1 MGAAI
6 QRFSLRQ
13 NGEQFVRAA
22 VSVALMLGLLLACL
36 PAASADA
43 AQRETIRV
51 GFFEFDGY
59 HMMDENGVRSG
70 YGYDFLRMMARYLNV
85 NYEYIGYDCS
95 WDEIQKMLEDGEID
109 LLTSA
114 QKTPEREERFD
125 FSEPIGVSSCVV
137 TVRSDNTAIV
147 AQDYTTYNGMRVAML
162 RNNTRNNDFEK
173 LAEEN
178 SFTYRPVYYSSAD
191 AMAQA
196 LQEGEADAIVSSSL
210 RRTTGE
216 RVLEDFDTRNFY
228 AMVRKGNT
236 ELLNEI
242 NYAIDQMNA
251 AEGDWKNALQN
262 KYYTH
267 LESRNLTFTE
277 KEQKLIQQYASGK
290 KTLTVTCNT
299 DRAPY
304 SYLEDG
310 ELKGILPD
318 YFKMVADYA
327 GIPYQ
332 IKIPSSRAEFHE
344 WQDTGAVD
352 VFIDARL
359 PSEGWLEEHDCAGT
373 VNYITMRMAMVTRR
387 DYDGNVQ
394 KIAVAENQDTH
405 GIEESLVPNAER
417 ITLPTRE
424 DALNAVLH
432 GEADATFVYLY
443 TAQEFVNRD
452 ERGLLTYTVLN
463 DPTYQYCMMV
473 SSDVD
478 HAMAGILTKAIYA
491 LPSNTIDELAAQ
503 YTSYKATNVNLFVL
517 IRLHPVFSVGLIV
530 LVIGVLM
537 FVVALLVR
545 LRARRRLLDFE
556 QKKTEEMTRLAEQAQ
571 EANASKSRFLFNMSH
586 DIRTPM
592 NAIIGFTDLALKEPD
607 VPAQVQN
614 DLEKIRISSNH
625 LLAIINDVLEMSR
638 IENSKIELSEE
649 PYNLPE
655 LVAEVETIIRVTAEE
670 KQQAFTVDLSG
681 VQHPDVLCD
690 PLRIKEILVNL
701 LSNAVKFT
709 PEQGNISLRITESPS
724 EKSDRADYQIHV
736 KDNGIGMSREF
747 QQKVFLPFERERS
760 STVSGIPGTGLGLS
774 ITKRFVELM
783 GGTIRVESEEGHG
796 SEFLVELPLKQNPQ
810 AEKQSLPQES
820 MDTTALDFTGKRL
833 LLVEDNELNREIE
846 ATVLAEAGFIV
857 DEAEN
862 GAVAVE
868 KVQHS
873 SAGFYAVIL
882 MDIQMPVMD
891 GYAATKAIRSLKNRE
906 LANTPII
913 AVSANAY
920 AEDVKS
926 SLAAGMNGHIAKPI
940 TAEKLLAAIED
951 ALKRKE

>member
-1 MGAAI
+1 MI
-6 QRFSLRQ
+6 Q
-13 NGEQFVRAA
+13 A
-22 VSVALMLGLLLACL
+22 VSIQKQRIRIISSFITTIFMLGILLTCL

-43 AQRETIRV
+43 ALRKTIRV
-51 GFFEFDGY
+51 GYFEFDGY

-85 NYEYIGYDCS
+85 NYEYVGYECS

-125 FSEPIGVSSCVV
+125 FSEPIGASSCVV
-137 TVRSDNTAIV
+137 TVRSDNTSII
-147 AQDYTTYNGMRVAML
+147 AQDYATYDGMRVAML
-162 RNNTRNNDFEK
+162 RNNTRNDDFEK

-178 SFTYRPVYYSSAD
+178 SFTYHPVYYSSAD
-191 AMAQA
+191 EMAQA
-196 LQEGEADAIVSSSL
+196 LKNGEVDAIVSSSL

-228 AMVRKGNT
+228 AIVKKGNT

-277 KEQKLIQQYASGK
+277 KEQEIIQQYASGE
-290 KTLTVTCNT
+290 KTLTVTCST

-304 SYLEDG
+304 SYVEDG
-310 ELKGILPD
+310 ELKGIIPD
-318 YFKMVADYA
+318 YFKMVADYV

-332 IKIPSSRAEFHE
+332 IKIASSRAEFRE
-344 WQDTGAVD
+344 WQLNGTVD
-352 VFIDARL
+352 VFMDARL

-387 DYDGNVQ
+387 DYDGTVR
-394 KIAVAENQDTH
+394 KIAVAENQGTH

-424 DALNAVLH
+424 DALKAVLD
-432 GEADATFVYLY
+432 GKVDATFVYLY

-463 DPTYQYCMMV
+463 DPTYQYCMTV
-473 SSDVD
+473 GADVD

-503 YTSYKATNVNLFVL
+503 YTSYKAKNVNLFVL
-517 IRLHPVFSVGLIV
+517 IRLHPVFFAGLIV
-530 LVIGVLM
+530 LLIGVLM

-556 QKKTEEMTRLAEQAQ
+556 QKKAEEMTRLAEQAQ

-592 NAIIGFTDLALKEPD
+592 NAIIGFTDLALKEQDTPK
-607 VPAQVQN
+607 QVRS

-649 PYNLPE
+649 PCDLPE

-670 KQQAFTVDLSG
+670 KQQAFTADLSG
-681 VQHPDVLCD
+681 VRHTNVLCD
-690 PLRIKEILVNL
+690 PLRVKEILVNL

-709 PEQGNISLRITESPS
+709 PEHGSISLSIAEKTS
-724 EKSDRADYQIHV
+724 ENSGMADYQIHV
-736 KDNGIGMSREF
+736 RDNGIGMSREF
-747 QQKVFLPFERERS
+747 LQKVFLPFERERS

-783 GGTIRVESEEGHG
+783 GGTIQVESEEHHG
-796 SEFLVELPLKQNPQ
+796 TEFFVTLPLKQNTQ
-810 AEKQSLPQES
+810 AEKPSLPQES
-820 MDTTALDFTGKRL
+820 MDTATLDFTGKRL

-846 ATVLAEAGFIV
+846 ATVLTEAGFVV
-857 DEAEN
+857 DEAED
-862 GAVAVE
+862 GSVAVE
-868 KVQHS
+868 KMRNAA
-873 SAGFYAVIL
+873 AGFYDAIL

-891 GYAATKAIRSLKNRE
+891 GYAATKAIRSLKNKE
-906 LANTPII
+906 VANTPII

-920 AEDVKS
+920 DEDVRS
-926 SLAAGMNGHIAKPI
+926 SLAVGMNGHIAKPI
-940 TAEKLLAAIED
+940 TAEKLLAAIEK
-951 ALKRKE
+951 AMRNRA